1 MEQGRWT
8 AVKVGSPQGATV
20 SPLLANIYLHYVFD
34 LWAQQWRKRHAHG
47 DVVIVRYADDLV
59 VGFEHE
65 EDGRQF
71 LDDLR
76 GRLRQFALELHD
88 DKTRLIE
95 FGRYAN
101 ANRQGRGERGA
112 AETFNFLGFVHICG
126 RSRRG
131 RFLLTR
137 HTDPKRM
144 RAALKAI
151 NAALKRRRHDPVP
164 EQGRWLAS
172 VVRGYLA
179 YFAVPTNSVV
189 VSRFRSEVIRHW
201 RRHLCQRSQR
211 HRLNW
216 RRMTRLAD
224 RWLPPAKIQ
233 HPWPEDRFRATHP
246 R

>member
-1 MEQGRWT
+1 
-8 AVKVGSPQGATV
+8 
-20 SPLLANIYLHYVFD
+20 
-34 LWAQQWRKRHAHG
+34 
-47 DVVIVRYADDLV
+47 V

-65 EDGRQF
+65 EDGRRF
-71 LDDLR
+71 FEDLR
-76 GRLRQFALELHD
+76 GRLRKFALELHD

-101 ANRQGRGERGA
+101 AKRRGRGERGA
-112 AETFNFLGFVHICG
+112 AETFSFLGFVHICG
-126 RSRRG
+126 KSRRG

-144 RAALKAI
+144 RATLKAI
-151 NAALKRRRHDPVP
+151 NVALKRRRHDPVP
-164 EQGRWLAS
+164 DQGRWLGS
-172 VVRGYLA
+172 VVRGYFA
-179 YFAVPTNSVV
+179 YFAVPTNSQVMA
-189 VSRFRSEVIRHW
+189 RFRSEVIRHW

-224 RWLPPAKIQ
+224 RWLPPARIQ
-233 HPWPEDRFRATHP
+233 HQWPDDRFHAKHP